1 MYTLCSLPPFFLM
14 MIIYFA
20 NLFVG
25 DNSVEISIGKA
36 FYPVFSFLFKTHR
49 ELRLEEIYHLVA
61 YVFYLF
67 LYLSVYLIGYII
79 MKTFYIGTNP
89 NVHRTIKAVSRVLF
103 TIGFLALTFG
113 PLSLF
118 IIQTREIMPLGDGF
132 LATLFNVIHRIEA

>member
-1 MYTLCSLPPFFLM
+1 
-14 MIIYFA
+14 
-20 NLFVG
+20 
-25 DNSVEISIGKA
+25 
-36 FYPVFSFLFKTHR
+36 
-49 ELRLEEIYHLVA
+49 
-61 YVFYLF
+61 
-67 LYLSVYLIGYII
+67 